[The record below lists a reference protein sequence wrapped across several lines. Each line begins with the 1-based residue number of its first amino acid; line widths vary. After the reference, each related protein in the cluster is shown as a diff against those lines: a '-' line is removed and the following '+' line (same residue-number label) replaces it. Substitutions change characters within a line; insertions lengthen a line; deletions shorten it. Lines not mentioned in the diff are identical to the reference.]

1 MYSKTETDLIY
12 KGDWVCSIT
21 TGMHSGDESLMSINL
36 ADRGLLVKKLI
47 TLEPHSIF

>member
-1 MYSKTETDLIY
+1 MYSKTEIDLNY

-21 TGMHSGDESLMSINL
+21 TGMHNGDESLLSIIV
-36 ADRGLLVKKLI
+36 ADRGFLVKKLI